1 VLLDCQLLLES
12 FSSWSVNHV
21 RRDGN
26 KTAHKLA
33 KLAVSHSGHHVWVD
47 VWSKEIWSI
56 VCTNF
61 GS

>member
-1 VLLDCQLLLES
+1 M
-12 FSSWSVNHV
+12 